1 MKEIHKI
8 QAEINGIPVIVL
20 VDDREAYSFVTTTFI
35 KGWNLK
41 VKRSFPCKIASPNG
55 LIIEQVRNF
64 PISINNLIISFS
76 MDMVSNHLPMIVLGK
91 DWLKFVKARHT
102 FRSEVLEINYQRMT
116 T

>member
-41 VKRSFPCKIASPNG
+41 VKRLFSCKIASPNG
-55 LIIEQVRNF
+55 LIIRQIWDF
-64 PISINNLIISFS
+64 PISINNLTISFS
-76 MDMVSNHLPMIVLGK
+76 MDMVLNHLPIIVLGK
-91 DWLKFVKARHT
+91 NWLKFVKA
-102 FRSEVLEINYQRMT
+102 
-116 T
+116 